1 MPNNFTEY
9 HNAESRGYTRRVWIF
24 AGDWE
29 FLALVK
35 PAADLSGIFRAYDV
49 AMCEFLSVTGWN
61 VEVDTGESCH
71 V

>member
-9 HNAESRGYTRRVWIF
+9 HNAESRGYTRRVWIY
-24 AGDWE
+24 AGACE
-29 FLALVK
+29 FCALVK
-35 PAADLSGIFRAYDV
+35 PAADLSGIFRAYDIS
-49 AMCEFLSVTGWN
+49 ACEFLSVSGWN

>member
-9 HNAESRGYTRRVWIF
+9 HNAESRGYTRRVWIY
-24 AGDWE
+24 AGESE

-35 PAADLSGIFRAYDV
+35 PATDLSGMFRAYDV

-61 VEVDTGESCH
+61 VETDAA
-71 V
+71 